1 MCVKYCHSNI
11 VKSLCS
17 TYLLIFIVDN
27 MISFVDPNLVAILL
41 ANDVLSLFSG
51 TLQVYRD
58 NEIICLAVLNA
69 LASTVASGI
78 ILIRPHL
85 L

>member
-1 MCVKYCHSNI
+1 MYVKCCHSHI

-51 TLQVYRD
+51 TLQVYQD

-78 ILIRPHL
+78 ILI
-85 L
+85 

>member
-1 MCVKYCHSNI
+1 MV
-11 VKSLCS
+11 
-17 TYLLIFIVDN
+17 
-27 MISFVDPNLVAILL
+27 SFVDPNLVITLL
-41 ANDVLSLFSG
+41 ANDALLLFYG
-51 TLQVYRD
+51 TLQAYQD

>member
-1 MCVKYCHSNI
+1 
-11 VKSLCS
+11 
-17 TYLLIFIVDN
+17 

-51 TLQVYRD
+51 TLQAYQD

-78 ILIRPHL
+78 ILI
-85 L
+85 